1 MILSRNNGNQ
11 ALALRTASNAM
22 SAEDRKVGVL
32 VFIVMLSYLA
42 VEVILESKARMR
54 EVELFE
60 QSMVPQVV
68 KDDGRP
74 FIFDPE
80 VPFVLELGRGNTWH
94 GLNPITIHSSG
105 EMEVYIKRIDRKRLM
120 QGDAKNYRMKANFR
134 LSPEEIHRVSSLVVG
149 LNLPSMHKA
158 YRTEIADGS
167 QWILRMTQ
175 QGRSKSVYF
184 SNYFPAAIRTFSH
197 ELYRLVLK
205 YENQVKWLEV
215 PEVVRL
221 PKEESAS
228 QSFE

>member
-1 MILSRNNGNQ
+1 MILSRNSGNQ
-11 ALALRTASNAM
+11 ALVLSTASNAM
-22 SAEDRKVGVL
+22 SAEDGKVGVL

-68 KDDGRP
+68 KDEGRP
-74 FIFDPE
+74 FIFDPL
-80 VPFVLELGRGNTWH
+80 VPFVLELGVGSGWH
-94 GLNPITIHSSG
+94 GLNPVTINSSG
-105 EMEVYIKRIDRKRLM
+105 EIEVYIKRIDRKRLI
-120 QGDAKNYRMKANFR
+120 QGDGKMYRMKANFR
-134 LSPEEIHRVSSLVVG
+134 LSPEELQRVASLVIG

-158 YRTEIADGS
+158 YRTKDADGS
-167 QWILRMTQ
+167 QWILRLTQ

-184 SNYFPAAIRTFSH
+184 GNYFPAAIRTFSK
-197 ELYRLVLK
+197 EIERLVLK
-205 YENQVKWLEV
+205 YENQVEWLEV